1 MDGASYSD
9 GRKASVQ
16 PGCQFIF
23 RIWLRKKKKIKFTN
37 VFTVG
42 PLFSKLG
49 LCCSFLPMAAPEE
62 RVEELQQRLK
72 SPSRQ
77 QGASFGSVAIDKAP
91 PSSGVAGRKKGRIVY
106 SCATISGEKNQK
118 NQTQQEQ
125 SRTLVAVQQNNATT
139 QRWQSKT
146 EFTNVQGV
154 GAVLFPVTDN
164 WMSCGFTLLFLLL
177 YMLPSTA
184 WTVLDN

>member
-1 MDGASYSD
+1 MDSASYSD
-9 GRKASVQ
+9 GQKASVQ

-23 RIWLRKKKKIKFTN
+23 RICLRKKNIKFTN

-91 PSSGVAGRKKGRIVY
+91 PSSGVAGRKQGRIVY
-106 SCATISGEKNQK
+106 SCATISGEKNQQKK
-118 NQTQQEQ
+118 NPT
-125 SRTLVAVQQNNATT
+125 RTKQNVGGSSTKQCDDSEVA
-139 QRWQSKT
+139 K
-146 EFTNVQGV
+146 
-154 GAVLFPVTDN
+154 
-164 WMSCGFTLLFLLL
+164 
-177 YMLPSTA
+177 
-184 WTVLDN
+184 